1 MAPLD
6 LESRAAQ
13 EAQSLG
19 HRRIGSEHLLLAL
32 LGTKSAGREALGAC
46 GLSRESVL
54 GEISLMPEGYHRRIP
69 RGGTP
74 TGPMLVHDPDMRS
87 IRARAEGL
95 AAGMGSTRVLHEHV
109 LLALLWE
116 PGPPLAV
123 RLIERLGA
131 TREQVVA
138 ELGRRGVETPGLPLP
153 YLPSWGPPFYV
164 SHDEFK
170 RLAADL
176 RRRGVLY
183 RANSEGER
191 MVVSVDEGGE
201 ERGPRPSDDE

>member
-1 MAPLD
+1 MVPLD
-6 LESRAAQ
+6 LESRAAR
-13 EAQSLG
+13 EAQDLG
-19 HRRIGSEHLLLAL
+19 HRRIGPEHLLLAL
-32 LGTKSAGREALGAC
+32 LDTGSAGREVLGTC
-46 GLSRESVL
+46 GLSRESVM
-54 GEISLMPEGYHRRIP
+54 GEISRLPEGYHRMIP

-74 TGPMLVHDPDMRS
+74 TGPMLVYDPDIRS

-95 AAGMGSTRVLHEHV
+95 AAGMGSTRVLDEHV

-123 RLIERLGA
+123 RLIQRLGV
-131 TREQVVA
+131 TREQVLA
-138 ELGRRGVETPGLPLP
+138 ELRRRGVETPELPLP

-164 SHDEFK
+164 SHDEFE

-191 MVVSVDEGGE
+191 MMVSVDESDE
-201 ERGPRPSDDE
+201 KRGPRPSDDE